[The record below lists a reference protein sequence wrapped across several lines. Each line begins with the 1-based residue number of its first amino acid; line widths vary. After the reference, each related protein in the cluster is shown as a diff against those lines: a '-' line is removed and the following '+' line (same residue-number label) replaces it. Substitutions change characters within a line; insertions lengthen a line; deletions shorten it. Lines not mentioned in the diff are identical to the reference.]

1 MKRFLAIP
9 MIAATL
15 VARAQDRLADQ
26 LQQWQPIDQLCGQ
39 IELEHPTIK
48 KIVVRGKPETRLYT
62 THLEGASSTL
72 YSADSTQ
79 NQCCGTKIIATA
91 RSGRY
96 GAFEFERVPQGVYWL
111 RVEKGEL
118 DRIVPIRVTH
128 DFDARVCRDSSV
140 GRSVIVDAKPPKI
153 EVRIR

>member
-39 IELEHPTIK
+39 IELERPTIK
-48 KIVVRGKPETRLYT
+48 KIAVRGKPETRLYS
-62 THLEGASSTL
+62 THLEGASLTL
-72 YSADSTQ
+72 YSADGTQ
-79 NQCCGTKIIATA
+79 KQCCGTKIIATA

-96 GAFEFERVPQGVYWL
+96 GAFAFERVSQGPYWL
-111 RVEKGEL
+111 RVQKDKL
-118 DRIVPIRVTH
+118 DRVVPIRVTR
-128 DFDARVCRDSSV
+128 DFDSRVCRDPSV
-140 GRSVIVDAKPPKI
+140 GRSVIVDTTPPKI